1 MTTTLLA
8 RRGRL
13 PLIATAT
20 LAAISLAAPP
30 TTTASAS
37 TADAAATG
45 ASIDLAGGN
54 ASASMVCGN
63 VADAVA
69 YANAHELNLQ
79 QNNCHPEAVG
89 GSIELSNVQ
98 IFIRADDV
106 HASEDNE
113 SLAALAASGGSAT
126 AKATCTNTAV
136 RAGKAAARNKCWSR
150 AAGGR
155 LELRDVTF
163 VSHKAGKETRKA
175 VRSLF
180 MRGTD
185 GRVGSKCTEQAPSG
199 KDQDDCTAQGV
210 GGAIDLRSVDVTKA
224 DGSSSTNVRVF
235 VRGGNASAS
244 VYCFNW
250 VSAGTDAKQ
259 GNTCSATSQGG
270 KATLRHV
277 TVHVWAD

>member
-1 MTTTLLA
+1 MTKTLMA
-8 RRGRL
+8 RRGRVAL
-13 PLIATAT
+13 VATAT
-20 LAAISLAAPP
+20 VAALSLAAPP
-30 TTTASAS
+30 TTASAG
-37 TADAAATG
+37 AAAAATTG
-45 ASIDLAGGN
+45 ASIDLEGGN
-54 ASASMVCGN
+54 ASASVVCGN

-69 YANAHELNLQ
+69 YASTHDLIRQ

-89 GSIELSNVQ
+89 GSVELANVE
-98 IFIRADDV
+98 IFLRAEDV
-106 HASEDNE
+106 HASADNE
-113 SLAALAASGGSAT
+113 SLAELAASGGSAT
-126 AKATCTNTAV
+126 ARTTCTNSAV

-224 DGSSSTNVRVF
+224 DGSSSTDVRVF
-235 VRGGNASAS
+235 VRGGDASAS

-250 VSAGTDAKQ
+250 VPAGTDARQ

-277 TVHVWAD
+277 TVHVWGD